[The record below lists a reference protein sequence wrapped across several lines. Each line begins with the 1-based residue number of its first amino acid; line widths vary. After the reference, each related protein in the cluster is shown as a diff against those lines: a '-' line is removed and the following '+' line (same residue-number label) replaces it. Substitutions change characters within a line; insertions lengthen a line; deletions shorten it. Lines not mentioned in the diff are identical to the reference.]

1 MILTI
6 QGICARLNS
15 KVSDPPLTT
24 SMISIHSKFQKTETY
39 NFSDV
44 VEIFQGA
51 LIFLDSLFYSHIFW
65 SVRRLNYH
73 LIHNENFL
81 SMPQDL
87 INSEKKSYILFT
99 KYFLIFINFCQNPN
113 HVGETF
119 SQKNSHDHI
128 KL

>member
-1 MILTI
+1 MRIIGTKMKTHSEI
-6 QGICARLNS
+6 IF
-15 KVSDPPLTT
+15 PPLLLDPC
-24 SMISIHSKFQKTETY
+24 HGKFQKKKNSFAALSPKKTATY

-73 LIHNENFL
+73 LIHNEDFL

-87 INSEKKSYILFT
+87 INSEKKSYLQII
-99 KYFLIFINFCQNPN
+99 FL
-113 HVGETF
+113 
-119 SQKNSHDHI
+119 S
-128 KL
+128 L